1 MSEQEVNPHFARGK
15 YVGRKDG
22 IVEERYRI
30 VKLLIELGAIRRD
43 AFGDLVAMDTNG
55 QKCIYLTGLEP
66 NNIQGITSGTSTG
79 SDTE

>member
-1 MSEQEVNPHFARGK
+1 MSEYEVNPIFERAK
-15 YVGRKDG
+15 YIGRKDG

-55 QKCIYLTGLEP
+55 QNCIYLTGLEP
-66 NNIQGITSGTSTG
+66 NNIQGVKSGTSTG